1 MEKPKLSKLL
11 VNLIGKKVSL
21 LISASALII
30 ILLIIFMQDLALDI
44 FGTLAFLGFILLMPK
59 FFIGLAIGW
68 AFFHFFF

>member
-1 MEKPKLSKLL
+1 MKKPKLSKLL
-11 VNLIGKKVSL
+11 LAGTL
-21 LISASALII
+21 LI

>member
-11 VNLIGKKVSL
+11 L
-21 LISASALII
+21 LAGTLLI
-30 ILLIIFMQDLALDI
+30 ILLLIFVQNLTADI

-59 FFIGLAIGW
+59 LFIGLAIGW